1 MEVSYDSLKQMIAD
15 VFQEMKAAEK
25 NEMIDQY
32 DLAQGKEQT
41 TRQYC
46 MKLVAPEMRKGF
58 INQLNQIELAS
69 KGGLKNKVVE
79 KKESSEDFVQWAKE
93 KYPKGRLTKDSK
105 KCVGEDCPE
114 KEFMSARP
122 KQNNK
127 IPIRVASYLA
137 KKNPV
142 LEKQEGQKL
151 TKKIL
156 VKIINDVLEEEV
168 PHPTT
173 GEITK
178 RREALFPSWKTFRQL
193 SKGIV
198 SPNEAKEKKKKKKG
212 KKNCSKGAIYHD
224 SDGKW
229 TNKQNAKVYSLKFA
243 GKGKKDCKR
252 GQARVVGGSE
262 RFLKLP
268 CGRKDVDGTEK
279 EPYKCKDGSPVD
291 SE

>member
-1 MEVSYDSLKQMIAD
+1 MEVSYDSLKRMIAD
-15 VFQEMKAAEK
+15 VFQEMKASEK

-32 DLAQGKEQT
+32 DLAQGEEQT

-79 KKESSEDFVQWAKE
+79 KKDSSEDFVQWARKN
-93 KYPKGRLTKDSK
+93 YPEGRLTKDSK
-105 KCVGEDCPE
+105 KCVGEDCPD
-114 KEFMSARP
+114 KGVMSSG
-122 KQNNK
+122 NNQKKK
-127 IPIRVASYLA
+127 IRIRAASYPS
-137 KKNPV
+137 KKSRV
-142 LEKQEGQKL
+142 LENPESERL

-156 VKIINDVLEEEV
+156 IKIINDVLEEEV

-178 RREALFPSWKTFRQL
+178 RRESLFPSWRDFRQL
-193 SKGIV
+193 SRGIV
-198 SPNEAKEKKKKKKG
+198 SPNEAKDKKKKKG

-224 SDGKW
+224 SDGRW
-229 TNKQNAKVYSLKFA
+229 TDKENAKVYSLKFA
-243 GKGKKDCKR
+243 GKGKANCKR

-268 CGRKDVDGTEK
+268 CGRADVDGTAK
-279 EPYKCKDGSPVD
+279 EPYKCKDGTKVD
-291 SE
+291 SD

>member
-25 NEMIDQY
+25 NELIDQH

-46 MKLVAPEMRKGF
+46 MKLVAPEMRKSF
-58 INQLNQIELAS
+58 INQLNQIELAT
-69 KGGLKNKVVE
+69 KGNLN
-79 KKESSEDFVQWAKE
+79 KESTELKASPTDFVQWARKN
-93 KYPKGRLTKDSK
+93 YPEGRFIKDSK

-114 KEFMSARP
+114 QGLMSTR
-122 KQNNK
+122 KKSINK
-127 IPIRVASYLA
+127 IPIRVARNTT
-137 KKNPV
+137 KKIPV
-142 LEKQEGQKL
+142 LEKQEGERL

-198 SPNEAKEKKKKKKG
+198 SPNEAKDKKKKKKG